1 MAALPRREMLGAV
14 VLSAAAV
21 LTPRA
26 ASAAAGDAERDQ
38 WKRAVADIDKLA
50 TNYES
55 ISAKGGDEVRKYLGT
70 VGDSTLSSATTP
82 MFKIDKSLKKLA
94 SDADDPEEFLNAVEE
109 FLLRVSAADSMAYSA
124 NFAGGSGKPKPPAEY
139 LRLAGEEV
147 KDMRKR
153 ADEVTEALGSS

>member
-1 MAALPRREMLGAV
+1 
-14 VLSAAAV
+14 
-21 LTPRA
+21 
-26 ASAAAGDAERDQ
+26 
-38 WKRAVADIDKLA
+38 
-50 TNYES
+50 
-55 ISAKGGDEVRKYLGT
+55 
-70 VGDSTLSSATTP
+70 

-124 NFAGGSGKPKPPAEY
+124 NFAGGSGKPKPPSEY

-153 ADEVTEALGSS
+153 ADKVTKALGSS